1 LPRQQCGLSKAK
13 SDRENSVLTVALPEA
28 RKLASGVVAGQAVIT
43 LGVAL
48 AAYAIAGSLAAR
60 SAALGGGIST
70 TATLSLVVLAF
81 RRATAADPRRVAR
94 DFFVGE
100 AVKFAVMITLFVVVL
115 KFVNISA
122 GALFAGFVATFFVY
136 WLALGGALPAF
147 GAPRTGS
154 FRVGA
159 GDV

>member
-1 LPRQQCGLSKAK
+1 
-13 SDRENSVLTVALPEA
+13 VLTVALPEA

-60 SAALGGGIST
+60 SAAIGGGIST
-70 TATLSLVVLAF
+70 TATLILVVLAF
-81 RRATAADPRRVAR
+81 RRAAADPRRVAR

-100 AVKFAVMITLFVVVL
+100 AAKVAVMITLFAVVL

-136 WLALGGALPAF
+136 WLALANALPAF

>member
-1 LPRQQCGLSKAK
+1 LPRQQSGLSKAK

-70 TATLSLVVLAF
+70 TATLSLVLLAF
-81 RRATAADPRRVAR
+81 RGGAADPRRVAR

-100 AVKFAVMITLFVVVL
+100 AAKIAVMMTLFVVVL

-136 WLALGGALPAF
+136 WLALVGALPAF